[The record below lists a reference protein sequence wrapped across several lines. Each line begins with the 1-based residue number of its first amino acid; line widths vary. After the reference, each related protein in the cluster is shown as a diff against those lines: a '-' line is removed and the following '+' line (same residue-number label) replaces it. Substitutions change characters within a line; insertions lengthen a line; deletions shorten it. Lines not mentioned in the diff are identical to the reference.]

1 MKICEIEFASSS
13 IAFSMQIINEL
24 ELNLFSLEFNY
35 LRTTSLELNSVKRVR
50 VKLNFSQTRDVSKFN
65 FSRSRADVASN
76 IRLVKKEIEDFPLK
90 SGEGNGSAAK
100 SVSGIFLLPS
110 QCYKRFSSI
119 RGTTLATWPKCGA
132 PDYQLSLYKANVSLL
147 RHSSSCILCGN
158 SNSFIQIHIANSCP
172 CFSCAWLL
180 RTMRYN
186 ATEAQLHCAPDR
198 TLGYAIFFSLPFSP
212 KQLPCEMRRGR

>member
-65 FSRSRADVASN
+65 FSRSRAAVASN

-90 SGEGNGSAAK
+90 SGEGNGSVSK

-119 RGTTLATWPKCGA
+119 RGTTLKLHP
-132 PDYQLSLYKANVSLL
+132 L
-147 RHSSSCILCGN
+147 RH
-158 SNSFIQIHIANSCP
+158 
-172 CFSCAWLL
+172 
-180 RTMRYN
+180 
-186 ATEAQLHCAPDR
+186 
-198 TLGYAIFFSLPFSP
+198 
-212 KQLPCEMRRGR
+212 

>member
-24 ELNLFSLEFNY
+24 ELNLFLLEFNY
-35 LRTTSLELNSVKRVR
+35 LRTTSVESSVKRVR
-50 VKLNFSQTRDVSKFN
+50 IKLNFSQTRDVSKFN
-65 FSRSRADVASN
+65 FSRSRAAVASN

-132 PDYQLSLYKANVSLL
+132 PDYQLSLS
-147 RHSSSCILCGN
+147 
-158 SNSFIQIHIANSCP
+158 
-172 CFSCAWLL
+172 
-180 RTMRYN
+180 
-186 ATEAQLHCAPDR
+186 
-198 TLGYAIFFSLPFSP
+198 
-212 KQLPCEMRRGR
+212 

>member
-13 IAFSMQIINEL
+13 IAFSMQIVNEL
-24 ELNLFSLEFNY
+24 ELNLVSLEFNY
-35 LRTTSLELNSVKRVR
+35 PRTTSLELNSIKASSSKA
-50 VKLNFSQTRDVSKFN
+50 KLSPTRGVCKFN
-65 FSRSRADVASN
+65 FSRSRAAVASN

-132 PDYQLSLYKANVSLL
+132 PDYQLSLS
-147 RHSSSCILCGN
+147 
-158 SNSFIQIHIANSCP
+158 
-172 CFSCAWLL
+172 
-180 RTMRYN
+180 
-186 ATEAQLHCAPDR
+186 
-198 TLGYAIFFSLPFSP
+198 
-212 KQLPCEMRRGR
+212 